1 MSEAAIQK
9 RTTKQR
15 WAVPGSAHDRLVGW
29 TKVMLPSAA
38 GVLIAVLMLAPL
50 DQREDVSF
58 ILDKNKVDSAEERMR
73 VESARYVGSDNKGQR
88 FEIQARQAIQRS
100 SDVPLVDISGMSAR
114 ISLPAGPLSIDANRG
129 RYDIET
135 QRIAIDGPVSVA
147 GPDGYRL
154 STSNVLV
161 DMKAR
166 HLESAGRVS
175 GSMRL
180 GSFEAGRLSAN
191 FGERTVTLDRGVRL
205 KIVQGAVR

>member
-1 MSEAAIQK
+1 MSEAAVRK
-9 RTTKQR
+9 RTFKQR

-29 TKVMLPSAA
+29 TKIVLPSAA
-38 GVLIAVLMLAPL
+38 GVLLAILMLAPL
-50 DQREDVSF
+50 DKDDDVSF

-100 SDVPLVDISGMSAR
+100 SDVPLVDITGMAAR
-114 ISLPAGPLSIDANRG
+114 ISLPAGPVTIAANRG
-129 RYDIET
+129 RYDIDT
-135 QRIAIDGPVSVA
+135 QRIAIDGPVSVV
-147 GPDGYRL
+147 GPDNYRL
-154 STSNVLV
+154 STSDVLV

-175 GSMRL
+175 GRMRL
-180 GSFEAGRLSAN
+180 GSFEAGKLTADL
-191 FGERTVTLDRGVRL
+191 GERTVSLEGGARL